1 MASKISIL
9 INVLRL
15 LCKDDKESQINK
27 ISFENGTLTLEY
39 MPGINEKHPESVI
52 TKPILKKITTEMC
65 KTTIPEIKNII
76 IV

>member
-1 MASKISIL
+1 MASKITVL

-15 LCKDDKESQINK
+15 LCKDNKGSQINT
-27 ISFENGTLTLEY
+27 ISFENGILTLKY
-39 MPGINEKHPESVI
+39 IPGINEKYPESVI
-52 TKPILKKITTEMC
+52 TKPILKNTATEMC

>member
-1 MASKISIL
+1 MTSKITLL

-15 LCKDDKESQINK
+15 LCKDNKESQINT
-27 ISFENGTLTLEY
+27 ISFENGILTLKY
-39 MPGINEKHPESVI
+39 IPGINEKHPENII
-52 TKPILKKITTEMC
+52 TKPIFKNMATEMC

>member
-1 MASKISIL
+1 
-9 INVLRL
+9 
-15 LCKDDKESQINK
+15 
-27 ISFENGTLTLEY
+27 